1 MALNELLSLQLYKK
15 VEHARLWYVSTGV
28 VPASTHSHMG
38 SCCYLGCFWPGQHP
52 VNSWSTA
59 GQQPVNTQSIC
70 SNNAHKKTP
79 FRYPTQPRTPSAPT
93 ITDAGL
99 MRKASPAPRLSLMH
113 ALRESLPY
121 SLTMGQEGAL
131 QEILEDMQQDQPMMR
146 LLQV

>member
-1 MALNELLSLQLYKK
+1 
-15 VEHARLWYVSTGV
+15 
-28 VPASTHSHMG
+28 
-38 SCCYLGCFWPGQHP
+38 
-52 VNSWSTA
+52 
-59 GQQPVNTQSIC
+59 
-70 SNNAHKKTP
+70 
-79 FRYPTQPRTPSAPT
+79 
-93 ITDAGL
+93 